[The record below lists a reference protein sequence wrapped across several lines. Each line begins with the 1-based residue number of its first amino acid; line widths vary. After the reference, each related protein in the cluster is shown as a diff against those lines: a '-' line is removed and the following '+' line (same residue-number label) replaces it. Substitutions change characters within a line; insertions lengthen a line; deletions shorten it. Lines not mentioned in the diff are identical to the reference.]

1 MAWLQRLQRKKK
13 GAHPHTDT
21 RPANAHAP
29 VYHTPCLGCS
39 RGQEAGGSGR
49 DPSRSHVSHERLVL
63 EAGYRVICI
72 ATLPCLKGDDGLY
85 LGSLSVHVSI
95 VVQKRAP
102 SCHAEAALSMV
113 CSAVIPAVAGP
124 CN

>member
-1 MAWLQRLQRKKK
+1 MIDHGPPPVPWHGSREKKK
-13 GAHPHTDT
+13 EPTHTDT

-29 VYHTPCLGCS
+29 VYHTPCLGGS

-85 LGSLSVHVSI
+85 SVS
-95 VVQKRAP
+95 QDR
-102 SCHAEAALSMV
+102 L
-113 CSAVIPAVAGP
+113 
-124 CN
+124 